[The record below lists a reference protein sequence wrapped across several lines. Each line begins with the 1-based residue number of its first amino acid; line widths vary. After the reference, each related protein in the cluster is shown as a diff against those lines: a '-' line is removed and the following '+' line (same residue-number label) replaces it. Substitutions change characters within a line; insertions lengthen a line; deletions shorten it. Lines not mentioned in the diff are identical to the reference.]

1 MAETTADVRREI
13 ALTRERMAG
22 TLDQLEQKLNVMQM
36 VREHPIPALAVA
48 FGAGVALSSS
58 GADAKVAAATL
69 AATQGA
75 SNKLG
80 EALDDVVAQLMQ
92 GVHSALDDKVSAWVD
107 ELKLAIGAELTAPNP
122 SSSAASRGD

>member
-36 VREHPIPALAVA
+36 VRDHPIPAIAVA
-48 FGAGVALSSS
+48 FGAGILLSTS
-58 GADAKVAAATL
+58 GADAKAAAATL
-69 AATQGA
+69 AATKGA

-80 EALDDVVAQLMQ
+80 EALDDVVDQLMQ
-92 GVHSALDDKVSAWVD
+92 GVHGALDQRVNQWVD
-107 ELKLAIGAELTAPNP
+107 ELKVAIGAELAPTASP
-122 SSSAASRGD
+122 SAMPPRAD

>member
-1 MAETTADVRREI
+1 MAETTADVRRDI
-13 ALTRERMAG
+13 ALTRERMSG

-36 VREHPIPALAVA
+36 VRDHPIPAIAAA
-48 FGAGVALSSS
+48 FGAGVLLSTS

-80 EALDDVVAQLMQ
+80 EALDDVVNQLMQ
-92 GVHSALDDKVSAWVD
+92 GV
-107 ELKLAIGAELTAPNP
+107 
-122 SSSAASRGD
+122 

>member
-1 MAETTADVRREI
+1 MAETPADVRREI
-13 ALTRERMAG
+13 ALTRERMSG

-36 VREHPIPALAVA
+36 VRDHPIPAIAVA
-48 FGAGVALSSS
+48 VGAGILLSTS

-80 EALDDVVAQLMQ
+80 EALDDVVNQLMQ
-92 GVHSALDDKVSAWVD
+92 GVHGALDERVNQWVD
-107 ELKLAIGAELTAPNP
+107 EIKVAIGAELAPTA
-122 SSSAASRGD
+122 SSSPVAPRAD